1 MKTRLF
7 TLFVL
12 WACTLVQAQAQQSFP
27 YPAIP
32 DTLRSVEQRAGYLSE
47 HYWDNYNFADT
58 LLLKSKEV
66 TEQGFV
72 NFIDILNR
80 LNLDNASKGVAHKD
94 IAQKDI
100 TQKDIAQ
107 KDIVRKDIVR
117 KDIARKDIVRK
128 DIARKDIVRKDITQ
142 KGIACFTRKAF
153 SNAAAKE
160 RFENLIEH
168 YFEDQLSPVR
178 NDRVYLIFLEE
189 MKNSPCFNE
198 TEKER
203 IAFKI
208 KTTNKNLPGDIA
220 INFKF
225 KDENRKEHQ
234 LSDYKDQ
241 KVILYFYDPDC
252 ENCHE
257 VSAWLKQQSIP
268 ADIKVLKMIAD
279 NHISYMYSLKNMPTI
294 FLLDK
299 ENKVILKDCTAQELI
314 ENISTKYISQ
324 PR

>member
-1 MKTRLF
+1 MMKARLF

-80 LNLDNASKGVAHKD
+80 FNLDNASKGVAHKD

-100 TQKDIAQ
+100 AQKDIAQ
-107 KDIVRKDIVR
+107 KDI
-117 KDIARKDIVRK
+117 A
-128 DIARKDIVRKDITQ
+128 RKDITQ

-220 INFKF
+220 INFNF
-225 KDENRKEHQ
+225 KDENGKEHQ

-257 VSAWLKQQSIP
+257 VSAWLKQQTIP

-279 NHISYMYSLKNMPTI
+279 NHISYIYSLKNMPTI

-314 ENISTKYISQ
+314 ENISTK
-324 PR
+324 

>member
-80 LNLDNASKGVAHKD
+80 FNLDNASKGVAHKD
-94 IAQKDI
+94 IAQKGI
-100 TQKDIAQ
+100 T
-107 KDIVRKDIVR
+107 
-117 KDIARKDIVRK
+117 
-128 DIARKDIVRKDITQ
+128 RKDITQ

-189 MKNSPCFNE
+189 MKNSPCFDE

-208 KTTNKNLPGDIA
+208 KITNKNLPGDIA

-225 KDENRKEHQ
+225 KDESGKEHQ
-234 LSDYKDQ
+234 LSDYKGQ

-257 VSAWLKQQSIP
+257 VSAWLKQQTIP

-314 ENISTKYISQ
+314 ENISTK
-324 PR
+324 

>member
-80 LNLDNASKGVAHKD
+80 FNLDNASKGVAHKD

-100 TQKDIAQ
+100 TRKDITRKDITQKDITQKDIAQ
-107 KDIVRKDIVR
+107 KDI
-117 KDIARKDIVRK
+117 A
-128 DIARKDIVRKDITQ
+128 Q
-142 KGIACFTRKAF
+142 QGIACFTRKAF

-189 MKNSPCFNE
+189 MKNSPCFDE

-225 KDENRKEHQ
+225 KDENGKEHQ
-234 LSDYKDQ
+234 LNDYKNQ

-257 VSAWLKQQSIP
+257 VSAWLKQQTIP
-268 ADIKVLKMIAD
+268 ADIKVLKMVAD

-314 ENISTKYISQ
+314 ENISTK
-324 PR
+324 

>member
-80 LNLDNASKGVAHKD
+80 FNLDNASKGVAHKD
-94 IAQKDI
+94 IAQKGI
-100 TQKDIAQ
+100 T
-107 KDIVRKDIVR
+107 
-117 KDIARKDIVRK
+117 
-128 DIARKDIVRKDITQ
+128 RKDITQ
-142 KGIACFTRKAF
+142 QGIACFTRKAF

-189 MKNSPCFNE
+189 MKNSPCFDE

-225 KDENRKEHQ
+225 KDESGKEHQ

-257 VSAWLKQQSIP
+257 VSAWLKQQTIP

-314 ENISTKYISQ
+314 ENISTK
-324 PR
+324 

>member
-32 DTLRSVEQRAGYLSE
+32 DTLRNVEQRAGYLSE
-47 HYWDNYNFADT
+47 HYWDNYNFDDT

-80 LNLDNASKGVAHKD
+80 FTLDNASKGVAHKD
-94 IAQKDI
+94 IAQKG
-100 TQKDIAQ
+100 
-107 KDIVRKDIVR
+107 
-117 KDIARKDIVRK
+117 IARKDI
-128 DIARKDIVRKDITQ
+128 TQ
-142 KGIACFTRKAF
+142 QGIACFTRKAF

-225 KDENRKEHQ
+225 KDENGKEHQ

-257 VSAWLKQQSIP
+257 VSAWLKQQTIP
-268 ADIKVLKMIAD
+268 ADIKVLKMVAD
-279 NHISYMYSLKNMPTI
+279 NHISYIYSLKNMPTI

-314 ENISTKYISQ
+314 ENISTK
-324 PR
+324 

>member
-80 LNLDNASKGVAHKD
+80 FNLDNASKGVAHKD
-94 IAQKDI
+94 IAQKGI
-100 TQKDIAQ
+100 T
-107 KDIVRKDIVR
+107 
-117 KDIARKDIVRK
+117 
-128 DIARKDIVRKDITQ
+128 RKDITQ
-142 KGIACFTRKAF
+142 QGIACFTQKAF

-189 MKNSPCFNE
+189 MKNSPCFDE

-225 KDENRKEHQ
+225 KDENGKEHQ

-257 VSAWLKQQSIP
+257 VSAWLKQQTIP

-314 ENISTKYISQ
+314 ENISTK
-324 PR
+324 

>member
-80 LNLDNASKGVAHKD
+80 FNLDNASKGVAHKD
-94 IAQKDI
+94 IAQKGI
-100 TQKDIAQ
+100 T
-107 KDIVRKDIVR
+107 
-117 KDIARKDIVRK
+117 
-128 DIARKDIVRKDITQ
+128 RKDITQ
-142 KGIACFTRKAF
+142 QGIACFTRKAF

-189 MKNSPCFNE
+189 MKNSPCFDE

-225 KDENRKEHQ
+225 KDENGKEHQ

-257 VSAWLKQQSIP
+257 VSAWLKQQTIP

-314 ENISTKYISQ
+314 ENISTK
-324 PR
+324 

>member
-80 LNLDNASKGVAHKD
+80 FNLDNASKGVAHKD
-94 IAQKDI
+94 IA
-100 TQKDIAQ
+100 
-107 KDIVRKDIVR
+107 R
-117 KDIARKDIVRK
+117 KDIARKDITQ
-128 DIARKDIVRKDITQ
+128 KDITQKGIAQ

-189 MKNSPCFNE
+189 MKNSPCFDE

-225 KDENRKEHQ
+225 KDENGKEHQ

-314 ENISTKYISQ
+314 ENISTK
-324 PR
+324 

>member
-27 YPAIP
+27 YPTIP

-80 LNLDNASKGVAHKD
+80 FNLDYASKGVAHKD

-100 TQKDIAQ
+100 T
-107 KDIVRKDIVR
+107 RKDITR
-117 KDIARKDIVRK
+117 KGIAQ
-128 DIARKDIVRKDITQ
+128 KDITQ

-189 MKNSPCFNE
+189 MKNSPCFDE

-225 KDENRKEHQ
+225 KDESGKEHQ

-252 ENCHE
+252 ENCRK
-257 VSAWLKQQSIP
+257 VSAWLKQQTIP

-279 NHISYMYSLKNMPTI
+279 NHISYIYSLKNMPTI

-314 ENISTKYISQ
+314 ENISTK
-324 PR
+324 

>member
-80 LNLDNASKGVAHKD
+80 FNLDYASKGVAHKD

-100 TQKDIAQ
+100 T
-107 KDIVRKDIVR
+107 R
-117 KDIARKDIVRK
+117 KDIARKDITR
-128 DIARKDIVRKDITQ
+128 

-189 MKNSPCFNE
+189 MKNSPCFDE
-198 TEKER
+198 TKKER

-225 KDENRKEHQ
+225 KDESGKEHQ

-252 ENCHE
+252 ENCHK
-257 VSAWLKQQSIP
+257 VSAWLKQQTIP

-279 NHISYMYSLKNMPTI
+279 NHISYIYSLKNMPTI

-314 ENISTKYISQ
+314 ENISTK
-324 PR
+324 

>member
-32 DTLRSVEQRAGYLSE
+32 DTLRNVEQRAGYLSE
-47 HYWDNYNFADT
+47 HYWDNYNFDDT

-80 LNLDNASKGVAHKD
+80 FTLDNASKGVAHKD
-94 IAQKDI
+94 IAQKG
-100 TQKDIAQ
+100 
-107 KDIVRKDIVR
+107 
-117 KDIARKDIVRK
+117 IARKDI
-128 DIARKDIVRKDITQ
+128 TQ
-142 KGIACFTRKAF
+142 QGIACFTRKAF

-220 INFKF
+220 INFNF
-225 KDENRKEHQ
+225 KDENGKEHQ

-252 ENCHE
+252 ENCHK
-257 VSAWLKQQSIP
+257 VSAWLKQQTIP

-279 NHISYMYSLKNMPTI
+279 NHISYIYSLKNMPTI

-314 ENISTKYISQ
+314 ENISTK
-324 PR
+324 

>member
-80 LNLDNASKGVAHKD
+80 FNLDYASKGVAHKD

-100 TQKDIAQ
+100 TRKDITRKGIAQ
-107 KDIVRKDIVR
+107 KDI
-117 KDIARKDIVRK
+117 
-128 DIARKDIVRKDITQ
+128 TQ
-142 KGIACFTRKAF
+142 KDIACFTRKAF

-189 MKNSPCFNE
+189 MKNSPCFDE

-225 KDENRKEHQ
+225 KDESGKEHQ

-241 KVILYFYDPDC
+241 KIILYFYDPDC
-252 ENCHE
+252 ENCHK
-257 VSAWLKQQSIP
+257 VSAWLKQQTIP

-279 NHISYMYSLKNMPTI
+279 NHISYIYSLKNMPTI

-314 ENISTKYISQ
+314 ENISTK
-324 PR
+324 

>member
-1 MKTRLF
+1 MKARLF

-66 TEQGFV
+66 TEQGFI

-80 LNLDNASKGVAHKD
+80 FNLDNASKGVAHKD
-94 IAQKDI
+94 IAQKGI
-100 TQKDIAQ
+100 T
-107 KDIVRKDIVR
+107 
-117 KDIARKDIVRK
+117 
-128 DIARKDIVRKDITQ
+128 RKDITQ
-142 KGIACFTRKAF
+142 QGIACFTRKAF

-189 MKNSPCFNE
+189 MKNSPCFDE

-225 KDENRKEHQ
+225 KDENGKEHQ

-257 VSAWLKQQSIP
+257 VSAWLKQQTIP

-314 ENISTKYISQ
+314 ENISTK
-324 PR
+324 

>member
-80 LNLDNASKGVAHKD
+80 FNLDNASKGVAHKD
-94 IAQKDI
+94 IAQNGI
-100 TQKDIAQ
+100 T
-107 KDIVRKDIVR
+107 
-117 KDIARKDIVRK
+117 
-128 DIARKDIVRKDITQ
+128 RKDITQ
-142 KGIACFTRKAF
+142 QGIACFTQKAF

-189 MKNSPCFNE
+189 MKNSPCFDE

-225 KDENRKEHQ
+225 KDENGKEHQ

-257 VSAWLKQQSIP
+257 VSAWLKQQTIP

-314 ENISTKYISQ
+314 ENISTK
-324 PR
+324 

>member
-58 LLLKSKEV
+58 LLLKSKEM

-80 LNLDNASKGVAHKD
+80 FNLDYASKGVAHKD

-100 TQKDIAQ
+100 T
-107 KDIVRKDIVR
+107 RKDITR
-117 KDIARKDIVRK
+117 KGIAQ
-128 DIARKDIVRKDITQ
+128 KDITQ

-168 YFEDQLSPVR
+168 YLEDQLSPVR

-189 MKNSPCFNE
+189 MKNSPCFDE

-225 KDENRKEHQ
+225 KDESGKEHQ

-257 VSAWLKQQSIP
+257 VSAWLKQQTIP
-268 ADIKVLKMIAD
+268 ADIKVIKMIAD

-314 ENISTKYISQ
+314 ENISTK
-324 PR
+324 

>member
-1 MKTRLF
+1 MKARLF

-80 LNLDNASKGVAHKD
+80 FNLDNASKGVAHKD
-94 IAQKDI
+94 IAQKGITRKDI
-100 TQKDIAQ
+100 TQQGIAQ
-107 KDIVRKDIVR
+107 KDITQQG
-117 KDIARKDIVRK
+117 
-128 DIARKDIVRKDITQ
+128 ITQ
-142 KGIACFTRKAF
+142 QGIACFTRKAF

-189 MKNSPCFNE
+189 MKNSPCFDE

-208 KTTNKNLPGDIA
+208 KTINKNLPGDIA

-225 KDENRKEHQ
+225 KDENGKEHQ

-252 ENCHE
+252 ENCHK
-257 VSAWLKQQSIP
+257 VSVWLKQQTIP

-299 ENKVILKDCTAQELI
+299 KNKVILKDCTAQELI
-314 ENISTKYISQ
+314 ENISTK
-324 PR
+324 

>member
-47 HYWDNYNFADT
+47 HYGDNYNFADT
-58 LLLKSKEV
+58 LLLKNKEV

-80 LNLDNASKGVAHKD
+80 FTLDNASKGVAHKD
-94 IAQKDI
+94 IAQKG
-100 TQKDIAQ
+100 
-107 KDIVRKDIVR
+107 
-117 KDIARKDIVRK
+117 IARKDI
-128 DIARKDIVRKDITQ
+128 TQ
-142 KGIACFTRKAF
+142 QGIACFTRKAF

-189 MKNSPCFNE
+189 MKNSPCFDE

-225 KDENRKEHQ
+225 KDENGKEHQ

-257 VSAWLKQQSIP
+257 VSAWLKQQTIP

-279 NHISYMYSLKNMPTI
+279 NHISYIYSLKNMPTI

-314 ENISTKYISQ
+314 ENISTK
-324 PR
+324 

>member
-80 LNLDNASKGVAHKD
+80 FNLDNASKGVAHKD
-94 IAQKDI
+94 IAQKGI
-100 TQKDIAQ
+100 T
-107 KDIVRKDIVR
+107 
-117 KDIARKDIVRK
+117 
-128 DIARKDIVRKDITQ
+128 RKDITQ
-142 KGIACFTRKAF
+142 KGIAQKDITQQGIACFTRKAF
-153 SNAAAKE
+153 SNAAAKD

-189 MKNSPCFNE
+189 MKNSPCFDE

-225 KDENRKEHQ
+225 KDENGKEHQ

-257 VSAWLKQQSIP
+257 VSAWLKQQTIP

-314 ENISTKYISQ
+314 ENISTK
-324 PR
+324 

>member
-1 MKTRLF
+1 MKARLF

-80 LNLDNASKGVAHKD
+80 FNLDNASKGVAHKD
-94 IAQKDI
+94 IAQKGI
-100 TQKDIAQ
+100 T
-107 KDIVRKDIVR
+107 
-117 KDIARKDIVRK
+117 
-128 DIARKDIVRKDITQ
+128 RKDITQ
-142 KGIACFTRKAF
+142 KGIAQKDITQQGIACFTRKAF

-189 MKNSPCFNE
+189 MKNSPCFDE

-225 KDENRKEHQ
+225 KDENGKEHQ

-252 ENCHE
+252 ENCHK
-257 VSAWLKQQSIP
+257 VSVWLKQQTIP

-314 ENISTKYISQ
+314 ENISTK
-324 PR
+324 

>member
-80 LNLDNASKGVAHKD
+80 FNLDNASKGVAHKD
-94 IAQKDI
+94 IAKKGI
-100 TQKDIAQ
+100 T
-107 KDIVRKDIVR
+107 
-117 KDIARKDIVRK
+117 
-128 DIARKDIVRKDITQ
+128 RKDITRKDIIQQGIAQQGIAQ

-153 SNAAAKE
+153 SNTAAKE

-189 MKNSPCFNE
+189 MKNSPCFDE

-225 KDENRKEHQ
+225 KDESGKEHQ

-252 ENCHE
+252 ENCHK
-257 VSAWLKQQSIP
+257 VSAWLKQQTIP

-314 ENISTKYISQ
+314 ENISTK
-324 PR
+324 

>member
-7 TLFVL
+7 TLFAL

-80 LNLDNASKGVAHKD
+80 FNLDNASKGVAHKD
-94 IAQKDI
+94 IA
-100 TQKDIAQ
+100 
-107 KDIVRKDIVR
+107 R
-117 KDIARKDIVRK
+117 KDIARKDITQ
-128 DIARKDIVRKDITQ
+128 KDITQKGIAQKGIAQ

-189 MKNSPCFNE
+189 MKNSPCFDE

-225 KDENRKEHQ
+225 KDENGKEHQ

-257 VSAWLKQQSIP
+257 VSAWLKQQTIP

-314 ENISTKYISQ
+314 ENISTK
-324 PR
+324 

>member
-80 LNLDNASKGVAHKD
+80 FNLDNASKGVAHKD
-94 IAQKDI
+94 IAQKGITRKDI

-107 KDIVRKDIVR
+107 KDI
-117 KDIARKDIVRK
+117 A
-128 DIARKDIVRKDITQ
+128 Q

-178 NDRVYLIFLEE
+178 NDRVYLMFLEE
-189 MKNSPCFNE
+189 MKNSPCFDE

-225 KDENRKEHQ
+225 KDENGKEHQ

-257 VSAWLKQQSIP
+257 VSAWLKQQTIP

-279 NHISYMYSLKNMPTI
+279 NHISYIYSLKNMPTI

-314 ENISTKYISQ
+314 ENISTK
-324 PR
+324 

>member
-80 LNLDNASKGVAHKD
+80 FNLDYASKGVAHKD

-100 TQKDIAQ
+100 T
-107 KDIVRKDIVR
+107 RKDITR
-117 KDIARKDIVRK
+117 KDITRKG
-128 DIARKDIVRKDITQ
+128 IAQKDITQ

-189 MKNSPCFNE
+189 MKNSPCFDE

-225 KDENRKEHQ
+225 KDESGKEHQ

-252 ENCHE
+252 ENCRK
-257 VSAWLKQQSIP
+257 VSAWLKQQTIP

-279 NHISYMYSLKNMPTI
+279 NHISYIYSLKNMPTI

-314 ENISTKYISQ
+314 ENISTK
-324 PR
+324 

>member
-80 LNLDNASKGVAHKD
+80 FNLDNASKGVAHKD
-94 IAQKDI
+94 IVQKGITRKDI
-100 TQKDIAQ
+100 TQQGIAQ
-107 KDIVRKDIVR
+107 
-117 KDIARKDIVRK
+117 
-128 DIARKDIVRKDITQ
+128 KDITQ

-178 NDRVYLIFLEE
+178 NDRVYLMFLEE
-189 MKNSPCFNE
+189 MKNSPCFDE

-225 KDENRKEHQ
+225 KDESGKEHQ

-257 VSAWLKQQSIP
+257 VSAWLKQQTIP

-279 NHISYMYSLKNMPTI
+279 NHISYIYSLKNMPTI

-314 ENISTKYISQ
+314 ENISTK
-324 PR
+324 

>member
-58 LLLKSKEV
+58 LLLKSKEM

-80 LNLDNASKGVAHKD
+80 FNLDYASKGVAHKD

-100 TQKDIAQ
+100 T
-107 KDIVRKDIVR
+107 RKDITR
-117 KDIARKDIVRK
+117 KGIAQ
-128 DIARKDIVRKDITQ
+128 KDITQ

-189 MKNSPCFNE
+189 MKNSPCFDE

-225 KDENRKEHQ
+225 KDESGKEHQ

-268 ADIKVLKMIAD
+268 ADIKVIKMIAD

-314 ENISTKYISQ
+314 ENISTK
-324 PR
+324 

>member
-58 LLLKSKEV
+58 LLLKSKEM

-80 LNLDNASKGVAHKD
+80 FNLDYASKGVAHKD

-100 TQKDIAQ
+100 TRKDITRKGIAQ
-107 KDIVRKDIVR
+107 K
-117 KDIARKDIVRK
+117 A
-128 DIARKDIVRKDITQ
+128 ITQ

-189 MKNSPCFNE
+189 MKNSPCFDE

-225 KDENRKEHQ
+225 KDESGKEHQ

-257 VSAWLKQQSIP
+257 VSAWLKQQTIP
-268 ADIKVLKMIAD
+268 ADIKVIKMIAD

-314 ENISTKYISQ
+314 ENISTK
-324 PR
+324 

>member
-12 WACTLVQAQAQQSFP
+12 WACTLVQTQAQQSFP

-58 LLLKSKEV
+58 LLLKSKEM

-80 LNLDNASKGVAHKD
+80 FNLDYASKGVAHKD

-100 TQKDIAQ
+100 T
-107 KDIVRKDIVR
+107 RKDITR
-117 KDIARKDIVRK
+117 KGIAQ
-128 DIARKDIVRKDITQ
+128 KDITQ

-189 MKNSPCFNE
+189 MKNSPCFDE

-225 KDENRKEHQ
+225 KDESGKEHQ

-257 VSAWLKQQSIP
+257 VSAWLKQQTIP
-268 ADIKVLKMIAD
+268 ADIKVIKMIAD

-314 ENISTKYISQ
+314 ENISTK
-324 PR
+324 

>member
-80 LNLDNASKGVAHKD
+80 FNLDNASKGVAHKD
-94 IAQKDI
+94 IAQKGITRKDI
-100 TQKDIAQ
+100 TQQGIAQ
-107 KDIVRKDIVR
+107 
-117 KDIARKDIVRK
+117 
-128 DIARKDIVRKDITQ
+128 KDITQ

-153 SNAAAKE
+153 SNTAAKE

-189 MKNSPCFNE
+189 MKNSPCFDE

-225 KDENRKEHQ
+225 KDKSGKEHQ

-252 ENCHE
+252 ENCHK
-257 VSAWLKQQSIP
+257 VSAWLKQQTIP

-314 ENISTKYISQ
+314 ENISTK
-324 PR
+324 

>member
-1 MKTRLF
+1 MKARLF

-80 LNLDNASKGVAHKD
+80 FNLDNASKGVAHKD
-94 IAQKDI
+94 IAQKGITRKDI
-100 TQKDIAQ
+100 TQQGIAQ
-107 KDIVRKDIVR
+107 KDITQQG
-117 KDIARKDIVRK
+117 
-128 DIARKDIVRKDITQ
+128 ITQ
-142 KGIACFTRKAF
+142 QGIACFTRKAF

-189 MKNSPCFNE
+189 MKNSPCFDE

-208 KTTNKNLPGDIA
+208 KTINKNLPGDIA

-225 KDENRKEHQ
+225 KDESGKEHQ

-257 VSAWLKQQSIP
+257 VSAWLKQQTIP

-279 NHISYMYSLKNMPTI
+279 NHISYIYSLKNMPTI

-314 ENISTKYISQ
+314 ENISTK
-324 PR
+324 

>member
-58 LLLKSKEV
+58 LLLKSKEM

-80 LNLDNASKGVAHKD
+80 FNLDYASKGVAHKD

-100 TQKDIAQ
+100 T
-107 KDIVRKDIVR
+107 RKDITR
-117 KDIARKDIVRK
+117 KGIAQ
-128 DIARKDIVRKDITQ
+128 KDITQ

-189 MKNSPCFNE
+189 MKNSPCFDE

-225 KDENRKEHQ
+225 KDESGKGHQ

-257 VSAWLKQQSIP
+257 VSAWLKQQTIP
-268 ADIKVLKMIAD
+268 ADIKVIKMIAD

-314 ENISTKYISQ
+314 ENISTK
-324 PR
+324 

>member
-80 LNLDNASKGVAHKD
+80 FNLDNASKGVAHKD
-94 IAQKDI
+94 IAQKGITRKDI
-100 TQKDIAQ
+100 TQQGIAQKDIAQ
-107 KDIVRKDIVR
+107 KDIVRKDI
-117 KDIARKDIVRK
+117 A
-128 DIARKDIVRKDITQ
+128 RKDITQ
-142 KGIACFTRKAF
+142 QGIACFTRKAF

-189 MKNSPCFNE
+189 MKNSPCFDE

-225 KDENRKEHQ
+225 KDENGKEHQ

-257 VSAWLKQQSIP
+257 VSAWLKQQTIP

-279 NHISYMYSLKNMPTI
+279 NHISYIYSLKNMPTI

-314 ENISTKYISQ
+314 ENISTK
-324 PR
+324 

>member
-80 LNLDNASKGVAHKD
+80 FNLDNASKGVAHKD
-94 IAQKDI
+94 IAQKGITRKDI
-100 TQKDIAQ
+100 TQKDITQ
-107 KDIVRKDIVR
+107 KDIVR
-117 KDIARKDIVRK
+117 KDIARKDI
-128 DIARKDIVRKDITQ
+128 TQ
-142 KGIACFTRKAF
+142 QGIACFTRKAF

-189 MKNSPCFNE
+189 MKKSPCFDE

-225 KDENRKEHQ
+225 KDENGKEHQ

-257 VSAWLKQQSIP
+257 VSAWLKQQTIP
-268 ADIKVLKMIAD
+268 ADIKVLKMVAD
-279 NHISYMYSLKNMPTI
+279 NHISYIYSLKNMPTI

-314 ENISTKYISQ
+314 ENISTK
-324 PR
+324 

>member
-1 MKTRLF
+1 MTHP
-7 TLFVL
+7 
-12 WACTLVQAQAQQSFP
+12 QAQQSFP

-80 LNLDNASKGVAHKD
+80 FNLDNASKGVAHKD

-100 TQKDIAQ
+100 TRKDITQKDITRKDITQKDIA
-107 KDIVRKDIVR
+107 
-117 KDIARKDIVRK
+117 
-128 DIARKDIVRKDITQ
+128 RKDITQ

-220 INFKF
+220 INFNF
-225 KDENRKEHQ
+225 KDENGKEHQ

-252 ENCHE
+252 ENCHK
-257 VSAWLKQQSIP
+257 VSVWLKQQTIP

-279 NHISYMYSLKNMPTI
+279 NHISYIYSLKNMPTI

-314 ENISTKYISQ
+314 ENISTK
-324 PR
+324 